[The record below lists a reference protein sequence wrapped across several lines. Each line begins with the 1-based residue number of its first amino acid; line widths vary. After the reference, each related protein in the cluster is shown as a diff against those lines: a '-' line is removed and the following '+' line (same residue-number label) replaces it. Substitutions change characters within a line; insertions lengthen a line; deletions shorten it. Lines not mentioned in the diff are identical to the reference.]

1 MTTLAIQSLNFS
13 TKILEKLL
21 NSLKVTLSAM
31 LIGYQVGRQKQVNRQ
46 IAPMILHEYPHHTLE
61 SLLTEMNVRAEE
73 RYRD

>member
-13 TKILEKLL
+13 TKVLEKLL

-31 LIGYQVGRQKQVNRQ
+31 LIGYQVGRQRQANRQ

>member
-13 TKILEKLL
+13 TKVLEKLL

-31 LIGYQVGRQKQVNRQ
+31 LIGYQVGRQKQANRQ